1 MGSKA
6 SISRQ
11 KTSARHNFRDGS
23 MNSTNM
29 KKGDHKHKHLIL
41 TFVFTQY
48 CPCPIFHAYKNKA
61 IEHRENITF

>member
-29 KKGDHKHKHLIL
+29 RKGDHRNNH
-41 TFVFTQY
+41 FVSNVYFYQY
-48 CPCPIFHAYKNKA
+48 V
-61 IEHRENITF
+61 E